1 MNTPFADLLA
11 SPATHFR
18 LSFYAAVAWLVAS
31 AAERFRDRGSIAER
45 FPFLEG
51 YQRDLSRREIAR
63 LDAGEAA
70 AWWQDAVRR
79 WEASYAGFLPIRA
92 IRTAA
97 GFDDQPMLLL
107 FAVGLVDEDARF
119 GLLFEALD
127 CVQSRRPTIGVLTE
141 LWSARGEGSDVRA
154 HVAQLR
160 ALGLLQVANPE
171 APRAE
176 WTLQVP
182 ALVWDALRGDGS
194 AQIAGWARYRPP
206 AALLDTAALILPD
219 RVKAQVSELPP
230 LLRSGETRA
239 LVLRGP
245 RHNGRH
251 TVLGAVARTL
261 GRGVLEIAGIAKGDD
276 DRWRHAGLL
285 AVGLNALPVL
295 EFDLAPG
302 ETIDLPTLGA
312 YDGPLGVVLGKQG
325 GLSGP
330 GAERALTLTIDLPDA
345 CHRREHWRSSLPCE
359 PTSDLEPIADR
370 FRLTAGNIRRA
381 AALARSYAVLSGRP
395 SVATE
400 DVQHAARSLN
410 REALDALAA
419 RLPAGGDWRHLAA
432 REETLRELMDLELR
446 CRHRERLLTLSQ
458 DATGLP
464 SNCGVR
470 ALFRGPSGTGKSLAA
485 RLLAAVLQADLYRLD
500 LSALVNK
507 YIGETEKN
515 LDRALSRAE
524 ELGVILLL
532 DEGDALL
539 TQRTS
544 VQTSND
550 RYANLET
557 NYLLQRLESFEGI
570 LIVTTNAGDRI
581 DSAFERR
588 MDVVIDFR
596 PPDAT
601 ERWDIWHLHLPAT
614 HRVDPDFLSE
624 LTSRCVLSGGQIRNA
639 VLHASLLAIDHDG
652 PLTSAQLEAA
662 VRREYRKSGAV
673 CPLRRPEVVWAAR

>member
-1 MNTPFADLLA
+1 M
-11 SPATHFR
+11 
-18 LSFYAAVAWLVAS
+18 
-31 AAERFRDRGSIAER
+31 
-45 FPFLEG
+45 
-51 YQRDLSRREIAR
+51 
-63 LDAGEAA
+63 
-70 AWWQDAVRR
+70 
-79 WEASYAGFLPIRA
+79 
-92 IRTAA
+92 
-97 GFDDQPMLLL
+97 
-107 FAVGLVDEDARF
+107 
-119 GLLFEALD
+119 
-127 CVQSRRPTIGVLTE
+127 
-141 LWSARGEGSDVRA
+141 
-154 HVAQLR
+154 
-160 ALGLLQVANPE
+160 
-171 APRAE
+171 
-176 WTLQVP
+176 
-182 ALVWDALRGDGS
+182 
-194 AQIAGWARYRPP
+194 AGWARYRPP

-261 GRGVLEIAGIAKGDD
+261 GRGVLEIAGMAKGDD

-432 REETLRELMDLELR
+432 REETLRELMGLELR

-470 ALFRGPSGTGKSLAA
+470 ALFAVRAA
-485 RLLAAVLQADLYRLD
+485 PARRWPRACSPACSRLDLYRLD
-500 LSALVNK
+500 LSARGQQVHRR
-507 YIGETEKN
+507 
-515 LDRALSRAE
+515 DREEPGPRVLARRGARRRAAARRGRRAADAAHRACRRPTTATPTSRP
-524 ELGVILLL
+524 
-532 DEGDALL
+532 
-539 TQRTS
+539 TS
-544 VQTSND
+544 CSSGSS
-550 RYANLET
+550 R
-557 NYLLQRLESFEGI
+557 FEGI
-570 LIVTTNAGDRI
+570 LVVTTNAGERI
-581 DSAFERR
+581 DAAFQRR
-588 MDVVIDFR
+588 MDVVVEFR
-596 PPDAT
+596 AART
-601 ERWDIWHLHLPAT
+601 RASAGTIWQLHLPA
-614 HRVDPDFLSE
+614 DA
-624 LTSRCVLSGGQIRNA
+624 C
-639 VLHASLLAIDHDG
+639 ASA
-652 PLTSAQLEAA
+652 T
-662 VRREYRKSGAV
+662 
-673 CPLRRPEVVWAAR
+673 